1 MNSTKLLEN
10 RVLEIERRNK
20 KVEVDKAWEV
30 SKTRKIFII
39 ITTYLTLGIYMQ
51 YINIYKPWLNAI
63 IPTFA
68 FFLST
73 LTYPIVRRFWENNIK
88 NKK

>member
-1 MNSTKLLEN
+1 MNSIKLLEN
-10 RVLEIERRNK
+10 RILEIERRNK
-20 KVEVDKAWEV
+20 KVEIDKAWEV

-51 YINIYKPWLNAI
+51 YINISKPWLNAI

-68 FFLST
+68 FVLST
-73 LTYPIVRRFWENNIK
+73 LTYPFVRRFWENNIK
-88 NKK
+88 K